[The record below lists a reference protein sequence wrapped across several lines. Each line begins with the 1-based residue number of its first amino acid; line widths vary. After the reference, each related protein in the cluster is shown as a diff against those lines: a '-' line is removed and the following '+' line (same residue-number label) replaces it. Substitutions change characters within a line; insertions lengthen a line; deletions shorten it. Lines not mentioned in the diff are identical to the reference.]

1 MNLTLLEFIY
11 GLIGCVLAILLGAW
25 MAKKQARAFGSA
37 SGGLPTVTFAD
48 YGDMHACPITELHTL
63 CRRYGLHE
71 LADLHRAL
79 HGG

>member
-25 MAKKQARAFGSA
+25 MAKKQARAFGSS

-48 YGDMHACPITELHTL
+48 YGDMRFLHL
-63 CRRYGLHE
+63 GSP
-71 LADLHRAL
+71 AVQ
-79 HGG
+79 GSM